1 MDSSR
6 LTCLPDE
13 LLEAIVFYLPPHD
26 TVAFGATCRRSNKI
40 TFEPLVWRAHCVQ
53 EYRYWESRH
62 ELKEKLSR
70 PPAQTKWRVLFN
82 ERMQTDR
89 KALELFDAL
98 LETQQFRLERMEK
111 VAAMGYDVKGML
123 LKQRDQT
130 PDDAADVLAR
140 RYHANA
146 LLGSIHR
153 ATALEKWTRLQN
165 MQMVRLEEVLG
176 AYDLF
181 VLAGSKGDLS
191 DMDREL
197 DRIAESIR
205 LQDPDFETWSVR
217 QKATEIA
224 RWLRAQN
231 LVGNPSEDDYHAL
244 RNNFI
249 SIALFDE
256 PHTSLP
262 LQSVAIYCAV
272 ARRLGVNAKPSNYP
286 HHVHAV
292 IEASADTT
300 LDGAPRPSRD
310 IDFSNPSDVMHM
322 DPWRSPNEV
331 PSQHL
336 STRLM
341 QMGAPAA
348 QHAHHLGPST
358 TLEIALRTSR
368 NIMNSVQEA
377 RQRNTTTPR
386 GASYPDVD
394 AAWYSMLWS
403 MLVLGDSNTA
413 ALLHR
418 RRQILP
424 YLVEHYQAHFPE
436 DLNLL
441 ETLVAP
447 MFESLREHHVLMHL
461 ITTARAADANLRAPS
476 RRPNK
481 ADLRAFWIPGQG
493 GVGYRIGTYFKH
505 RRYHYEGVVVGWDTK
520 CAADPRWMEQMQVDS
535 LPRGREQ
542 PFYNVLA
549 DDKTVRY
556 VADENI
562 ESLSRQPSE
571 AILAL
576 AGRYFKRWDS
586 ASGMFVSNIREE
598 YPDD

>member
-1 MDSSR
+1 MDTSR
-6 LTCLPDE
+6 LTRLPDE

-40 TFEPLVWRAHCVQ
+40 TFEPLVWRAHCLQ

-70 PPAQTKWRVLFN
+70 PPAQTKWRLLFN
-82 ERMQTDR
+82 ERMQTDK
-89 KALELFDAL
+89 KAADLFDAL
-98 LETQQFRLERMEK
+98 LETQQHRLERMEK
-111 VAAMGYDVKGML
+111 VAAMGYDVKELL
-123 LKQRDQT
+123 LKQRDGT
-130 PDDAADVLAR
+130 PDEALDVLAR

-205 LQDPDFETWSVR
+205 SHDPDFDTWSVR

-300 LDGAPRPSRD
+300 LD
-310 IDFSNPSDVMHM
+310 
-322 DPWRSPNEV
+322 
-331 PSQHL
+331 
-336 STRLM
+336 
-341 QMGAPAA
+341 A

-368 NIMNSVQEA
+368 NIMNSVQEV
-377 RQRNTTTPR
+377 RQRNTTPR
-386 GASYPDVD
+386 CATYPDVD

-403 MLVLGDSNTA
+403 MLVLSDSNTA

-461 ITTARAADANLRAPS
+461 ITTARAADANQRAPS

-493 GVGYRIGTYFKH
+493 GVRYRIGTYFKH
-505 RRYHYEGVVVGWDTK
+505 RRYHYEGVVVGWDTR

-549 DDKTVRY
+549 DDKSVRY

-576 AGRYFKRWDS
+576 AGRYFKRWDGT
-586 ASGMFVSNIREE
+586 SGMFVSNIREE